1 MQTFNK
7 LFSLALVSLAL
18 SFAAPSQASEQDKKS
33 MSNMNTSMGGGEFTL
48 LNAKGETVDQTILD
62 NRLSLIYF
70 GYTSCLMQCPPTWI
84 TLDAVMAELGPK
96 VKDLQVLFVSI
107 DPKRDTVENIAEW
120 QKTWPNLTIL
130 TGTPEQIEN
139 MSHNAFHIFYAKK
152 PMHAMPFAQ
161 KEMMRIFNAHGDDK
175 RVKWDTQKPENF
187 YMMDHTDQIFLK
199 GRDGKYITH
208 FEKEE
213 PVQVYLDVIG
223 KL

>member
-1 MQTFNK
+1 MRTLNTF
-7 LFSLALVSLAL
+7 LSLLLCSVVLTFTGAIH
-18 SFAAPSQASEQDKKS
+18 ASEKGK
-33 MSNMNTSMGGGEFTL
+33 MSVSGGGTSMQGGDFTL
-48 LNAKGETVDQTILD
+48 LNAKGETVDQNILKD
-62 NRLSLIYF
+62 RLTLVYF

-107 DPKRDTVENIAEW
+107 DPSRDTVANIAEW

-130 TGTPEQIEN
+130 TGSVEQIEH

-152 PMHAMPFAQ
+152 PMHAMPFAK
-161 KEMMRIFNAHGDDK
+161 KEMMRIFKQYENDN
-175 RVKWDTQKPENF
+175 RVKWDVSKPENF
-187 YMMDHTDQIFLK
+187 YMMDHTTQVFLK

-213 PVQVYLDVIG
+213 PANTYIDFIN